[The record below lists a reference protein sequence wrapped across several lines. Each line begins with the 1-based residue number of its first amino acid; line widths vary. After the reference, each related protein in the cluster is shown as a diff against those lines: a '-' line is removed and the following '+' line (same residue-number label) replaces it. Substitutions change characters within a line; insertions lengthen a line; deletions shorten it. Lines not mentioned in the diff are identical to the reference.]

1 MPCSPPF
8 NKRYTLTRELV
19 TRSTRLQIGSE
30 LKQQKTSRKMKGGLG
45 KREMCAVCVCVLGP
59 GTESEVRERE
69 GPLPRR
75 ALGARGL
82 RAELVCNVP
91 QSQQVDM
98 AVLLLYTL
106 QLAVNTVKAAPP
118 PHPCA
123 CLCFCLYARRCTA
136 LLTGFPQAWRHPS
149 GAGRG
154 GARES
159 SRTEHPIQGIRLH
172 LQRVSV
178 CVPHSLVCLMPGEA
192 QRAGSVQALDA
203 GLSSLP
209 HR

>member
-1 MPCSPPF
+1 
-8 NKRYTLTRELV
+8 
-19 TRSTRLQIGSE
+19 
-30 LKQQKTSRKMKGGLG
+30 MKGGLG
-45 KREMCAVCVCVLGP
+45 EREMYAVRVSVMGR
-59 GTESEVRERE
+59 GTESEVRERK

-106 QLAVNTVKAAPP
+106 QLAVNTVKAVPP
-118 PHPCA
+118 PHPYA

-136 LLTGFPQAWRHPS
+136 LLSGFPQAWRPPS

-154 GARES
+154 GALES
-159 SRTEHPIQGIRLH
+159 SRTEHLIQDINLH
-172 LQRVSV
+172 LQRVSF

-192 QRAGSVQALDA
+192 QRAASVPAIDA
-203 GLSSLP
+203 GPSSLP
-209 HR
+209 H